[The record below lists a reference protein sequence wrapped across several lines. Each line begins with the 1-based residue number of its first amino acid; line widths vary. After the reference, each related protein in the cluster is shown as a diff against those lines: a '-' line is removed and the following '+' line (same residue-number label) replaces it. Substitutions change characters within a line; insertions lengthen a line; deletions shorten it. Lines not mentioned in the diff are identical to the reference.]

1 MATYYCS
8 AATATGVPAQNTYG
22 ASATS
27 AGFAHARVR
36 KTWSTFTNSSTGYVQ
51 TTDLLVIGLFK
62 PSDKIVDV
70 KFFTD
75 GAGTNGA
82 FDCGVYSVTRA
93 NGALETPV
101 VIDADLFASAKA
113 TGTAILYGSA
123 TATIFTESGNLTDA
137 DRGKALW
144 KLADLGAGTYTSD
157 PGGVWA
163 IVADFTTIEDATS
176 FYGFEIE
183 YVAGD

>member
-1 MATYYCS
+1 MAVYYGS
-8 AATATGVPAQNTYG
+8 AVSSSGAPSQNTYG

-27 AGFAHARVR
+27 AGFAHSRIR
-36 KTWSTFTNSSTGYVQ
+36 KTWSTYSNASPYVA
-51 TTDLLVIGLFK
+51 TSDLLVIGLFK
-62 PSDKIVDV
+62 PSDKIIDV

-82 FDCGVYSVTRA
+82 FDCGVYSVARS

-123 TATIFTESGNLTDA
+123 TATIFTESTNLTDA